1 MINAG
6 LPMAT
11 PEMAG
16 ISNIIGG
23 LPADPNETALQQYIQ
38 QLAAQGKTGTP
49 EYLMAG
55 GELQHRQNL
64 REEAMAQQ
72 AAGVQQQPPVMQQLA
87 QAPQPQMPPQ
97 MQQQQQPMPNMPTM
111 PNPAQSMQDQLG
123 ATPQIQPGIM
133 NASQAGGIETLP
145 AENLNNIENY
155 AGGGIVAFDEGG
167 EVPAYGIGGK
177 IRALMEA
184 NKEQDA
190 ARQADLK
197 QRIRAVYDQGQTT
210 LPADFFK
217 PGDYGG
223 RFKSFKHLFS
233 NTVKRDLAQKEL
245 DSMWADKS
253 KADLAAFFS
262 GPGGVQRR
270 LSAEDVEKYD
280 LAGGGVVA
288 FEGGGPTSP
297 FGRFIESAKK
307 SAAEESE
314 LLTLQEALANQYRS
328 AANIPGLFMSQTDAQ
343 RQQAKDIMN
352 RLTSMKPAE
361 MRSLLAAGKAPEKS
375 NAATTAAKA
384 AQSLDTDYPSEGKR
398 GSATLTTPSGTL
410 PGHRFDTL
418 PSTKK
423 QEEKPAPDKVDAGL
437 AALASRLKPMK
448 EPTLDEVGTERAE
461 YYKKLGIPENPYAD
475 ALKKAQ
481 AKAGPEQDEKD
492 RKRMFWETIGAIGS
506 GLGEATSRQTNK
518 RAQFLEDASRGL
530 KRGLEKAPE
539 GLRELEKRKEARDK
553 AIDDLQLAQINYTKS
568 GADADLKRVDDKATR
583 AANYNADVLKSQITL
598 EVARLQN
605 SGLITEREAKRETDR
620 RTSAITLATNALKES
635 SLTIPVGSPEYDAQL
650 KKLTAYFY
658 GTLKDGSFGAVG
670 AGGALQQ
677 TGKGSF
683 NYVPPKN

>member
-11 PEMAG
+11 PNMAQMA
-16 ISNIIGG
+16 NTIGS

-38 QLAAQGKTGTP
+38 QLAAQDKTNTF
-49 EYLMAG
+49 EYLIAG
-55 GELQHRQNL
+55 GELQHRQNM
-64 REEAMAQQ
+64 REEKQAQQ

-87 QAPQPQMPPQ
+87 QGPQPP
-97 MQQQQQPMPNMPTM
+97 MQQPTPSMPTM
-111 PNPAQSMQDQLG
+111 PNPAQSMQNQLG

-167 EVPAYGIGGK
+167 EVPGYGLGGIVK
-177 IRALMEA
+177 AILAA
-184 NKEQDA
+184 QPEQDTA
-190 ARQADLK
+190 SQTALRN
-197 QRIRAVYDQGQTT
+197 RIRGVYDQGQTT
-210 LPADFFK
+210 LPADFFTSEE
-217 PGDYGG
+217 GGGLRG
-223 RFKSFKHLFS
+223 RFKRFLSSTLK
-233 NTVKRDLAQKEL
+233 KDLAQKEL
-245 DSMWADKS
+245 DSMWADKN
-253 KADLAAFFS
+253 KADIAAFFS
-262 GPGGVQRR
+262 GPGGGSRR
-270 LSAEDVEKYD
+270 LSEEDVKKYG

-297 FGRFIESAKK
+297 FGRGLNKFVESAKK
-307 SAAEESE
+307 SFAEESE

-328 AANIPGLFMSQTDAQ
+328 AASIPGLFMSQTDAQ
-343 RQQAKDIMN
+343 RQQAKDIMDS
-352 RLTSMKPAE
+352 LTSMKPAE

-375 NAATTAAKA
+375 VAATTAAKA

-418 PSTKK
+418 LSTKK

-437 AALASRLKPMK
+437 AALASRLKPME
-448 EPTLDEVGTERAE
+448 EPTLDKIGTERAE

-492 RKRMFWETIGAIGS
+492 RKRMFWETVGAIGS

-568 GADADLKRVDDKATR
+568 GADADLKRLDDKATR
-583 AANYNADVLKSQITL
+583 ASNYNADVLKSQITL

-620 RTSAITLATNALKES
+620 RISALDFATKAMKES

-670 AGGALQQ
+670 AGGDLQQ

-683 NYVPPKN
+683 NYVPPKK

>member
-11 PEMAG
+11 PNMAQMA
-16 ISNIIGG
+16 NTIGS

-38 QLAAQGKTGTP
+38 QLAAQDKTNTF
-49 EYLMAG
+49 EYLIAG
-55 GELQHRQNL
+55 GELQHRQNM
-64 REEAMAQQ
+64 REEKQAQQ

-87 QAPQPQMPPQ
+87 QAPQPQ

-167 EVPAYGIGGK
+167 EVPAYGFGGK
-177 IRALMEA
+177 VSAMIAA
-184 NKEQDA
+184 SKEQDA
-190 ARQADLK
+190 ANQADLK
-197 QRIRAVYDQGQTT
+197 QRLRGLYDQGQTT
-210 LPADFFK
+210 LPSNFFTSEE
-217 PGDYGG
+217 GG
-223 RFKSFKHLFS
+223 GIVGKLKRFLT
-233 NTVKRDLAQKEL
+233 NTVKKDLAQKEL
-245 DSMWADKS
+245 DSMWADKN
-253 KADLAAFFS
+253 KADIAAFFS
-262 GPGGVQRR
+262 GAGGGSRR
-270 LSAEDVEKYD
+270 LSEEDVKKYG

-297 FGRFIESAKK
+297 FGRGLNKLVESAKK
-307 SAAEESE
+307 SFAEESE
-314 LLTLQEALANQYRS
+314 LLTLQEALASQYRP

-343 RQQAKDIMN
+343 RQQAKDIMD

-375 NAATTAAKA
+375 VAATTAAKA
-384 AQSLDTDYPSEGKR
+384 AQSLDADYPSEGKR

-437 AALASRLKPMK
+437 AALASRLKPME
-448 EPTLDEVGTERAE
+448 EPTLDKIGTERAE

-492 RKRMFWETIGAIGS
+492 RKRMFWETVGAIGS

-539 GLRELEKRKEARDK
+539 GLRELEKRKESRDK
-553 AIDDLQLAQINYTKS
+553 AIDDLQLAQVNYLKS
-568 GADADLKRVDDKATR
+568 GADSDLKRLDDKATR

-598 EVARLQN
+598 EVARMQN
-605 SGLITEREAKRETDR
+605 QGLITEREAKRETDR
-620 RTSAITLATNALKES
+620 RNNAVTLASKNLEKS
-635 SLTIPVGSPEYDAQL
+635 SLTIPVGSPEYDAEL
-650 KKLTAYFY
+650 KKQIAYFY
-658 GTLKDGSFGAVG
+658 GVLGPGSFGASG
-670 AGGALQQ
+670 PTSSINSSEWG
-677 TGKGSF
+677 T
-683 NYVPPKN
+683 PKVKTKP

>member
-11 PEMAG
+11 PYMAQMA
-16 ISNIIGG
+16 NIIND
-23 LPADPNETALQQYIQ
+23 LPADPDETALQQYIQ
-38 QLAAQGKTGTP
+38 QLAAQGKTGAP

-55 GELQHRQNL
+55 GELLNRQNM
-64 REEAMAQQ
+64 REEKMAQQ

-87 QAPQPQMPPQ
+87 QAPQPQM
-97 MQQQQQPMPNMPTM
+97 QQQQQPMPSMPTM
-111 PNPAQSMQDQLG
+111 PNPAQSMQNQLG

-167 EVPAYGIGGK
+167 EVPAYGLGGIVKK
-177 IRALMEA
+177 ILAA
-184 NKEQDA
+184 QPEQDTA
-190 ARQADLK
+190 SQADLR
-197 QRIRAVYDQGQTT
+197 QRLRGLYDQGQTT
-210 LPADFFK
+210 LPADFFTSEE
-217 PGDYGG
+217 GGGLRG
-223 RFKSFKHLFS
+223 RFKRFLT
-233 NTVKRDLAQKEL
+233 NTVKKDLAQKEL

-253 KADLAAFFS
+253 KADLAAFFN

-270 LSAEDVEKYD
+270 LSAEDVEKYG
-280 LAGGGVVA
+280 LAGGGIVA
-288 FEGGGPTSP
+288 FEGGGPVTP
-297 FGRFIESAKK
+297 IGRFASSLASSVGDYFSEQDEIARLRSQLKRNDEYRASLFPGAFMEQPEGSMAESQKMLGDIYK
-307 SAAEESE
+307 MD
-314 LLTLQEALANQYRS
+314 LNQLRK
-328 AANIPGLFMSQTDAQ
+328 M
-343 RQQAKDIMN
+343 
-352 RLTSMKPAE
+352 
-361 MRSLLAAGKAPEKS
+361 AAGKAPEKS
-375 NAATTAAKA
+375 VAATTAAKA
-384 AQSLDTDYPSEGKR
+384 AQSLDADYPSEGKR

-448 EPTLDEVGTERAE
+448 EPTLDEVGAERAA
-461 YYKKLGIPENPYAD
+461 YYRKLGIPENPYAE

-568 GADADLKRVDDKATR
+568 GADADLKRVDDKAAK

-605 SGLITEREAKRETDR
+605 SGLITEREAKREWER
-620 RTSAITLATNALKES
+620 RTSALDFATKAMKES

-650 KKLTAYFY
+650 KKLATYFY
-658 GTLKDGSFGAVG
+658 GTLKEGSFGASG

-683 NYVPPKN
+683 NYVPKN